1 MKAYIIK
8 LELQGVNPPVWR
20 RIIIPAEIPF
30 WRLHQT
36 FQFAMGWKNQHYHQ
50 FNFPTQCLR
59 VTDDEED
66 VDRYQ
71 FYRQNHKKL
80 ANRPD
85 PEGHIQRVLKTEVR
99 TSEKT
104 KLGEILERPGD
115 MEYIY
120 DFGDYW
126 VHKLI

>member
-1 MKAYIIK
+1 MKAYIIR
-8 LELQGVNPPVWR
+8 LELQGINPPVWR

-71 FYRQNHKKL
+71 FYR
-80 ANRPD
+80 
-85 PEGHIQRVLKTEVR
+85 
-99 TSEKT
+99 
-104 KLGEILERPGD
+104 
-115 MEYIY
+115 
-120 DFGDYW
+120 
-126 VHKLI
+126 